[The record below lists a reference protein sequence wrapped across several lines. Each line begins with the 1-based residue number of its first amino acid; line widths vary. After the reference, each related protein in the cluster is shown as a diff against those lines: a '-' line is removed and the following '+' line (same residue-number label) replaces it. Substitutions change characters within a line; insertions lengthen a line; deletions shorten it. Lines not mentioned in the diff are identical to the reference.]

1 MAGESSV
8 FFQTAQRAIMSVL
21 ERSLANQTDGFINIA
36 YAFGRYGVQIYV
48 LWYAYTVIAG
58 KQRAPMQD
66 FVWNLTRLF
75 VVLMFV
81 KNMDGW
87 LNYTLSA
94 IDGLKET
101 LSGGANVWKSCDE
114 LWLKTTQ
121 AAAHIYSKDTTD
133 YVKVP
138 GMLGAL
144 FVYTGG
150 ILSLLAA
157 AITFLMAEITLKLLA
172 VTAPLF
178 IFCLSYGFLRQMFN
192 SWLQLIISACL
203 VLMFGSL
210 ALRAGTMYLNYIL
223 SQSISDA
230 SNGSNLI
237 QIGATSLAAGIFMA
251 FVIWQAKNYASQ
263 IAGVGVEGAMQG
275 AAAMG
280 IGALGFGAARLG
292 LGSLKA
298 GGRGTMGM
306 GRGLAGK
313 KGGFE
318 KSTGFSGKTG
328 NLVGQGA
335 RGAAQ
340 GTYSVGKAVVKQ
352 VRQRYGN

>member
-1 MAGESSV
+1 MAAGFFTTAKESIL
-8 FFQTAQRAIMSVL
+8 TVL
-21 ERSLANQTDGFINIA
+21 DRSLSNQLDGFIQTA
-36 YAFGRYGVQIYV
+36 YVFGRYGVQIYV

-58 KQRAPMQD
+58 KQRAPTQD

-75 VVLMFV
+75 VILMFV

-87 LNYTLSA
+87 LNYALTG
-94 IDGLKET
+94 IDGLKDT
-101 LSGGANVWKSCDE
+101 LSGGADVWKSCDE
-114 LWLKTTQ
+114 LWIKVQ
-121 AAAHIYSKDTTD
+121 QVAAHLMYQDKST
-133 YVKVP
+133 YVKTD
-138 GMLGAL
+138 GAIGSL
-144 FVYTGG
+144 FTYAGG
-150 ILSLLAA
+150 VFALLAA

-192 SWLQLIISACL
+192 SWFQLIISSCL
-203 VLMFGSL
+203 ILMFGAL
-210 ALRAGTMYLNYIL
+210 ALRAGTMYLNGIL
-223 SQSISDA
+223 SISVAKAD
-230 SNGSNLI
+230 SLNLI
-237 QIGATSLAAGIFMA
+237 STGAAALVAGIFMA

-298 GGRGTMGM
+298 GGRGAMGM

-328 NLVGQGA
+328 NLVGQGT
-335 RGAAQ
+335 RGAGKGA
-340 GTYSVGKAVVKQ
+340 YSVGKAVVKQ

>member
-1 MAGESSV
+1 MAAETGT
-8 FFQTAQRAIMSVL
+8 FFITAKNGIL
-21 ERSLANQTDGFINIA
+21 TILDRSLSNQMDGFIDIA
-36 YAFGRYGVQIYV
+36 YRLGRYGVQIYA

-58 KQRAPMQD
+58 KQRAPTQD

-75 VVLMFV
+75 VILMFV

-87 LNYTLSA
+87 LNYALTG
-94 IDGLKET
+94 IDGLKDT
-101 LSGGANVWKSCDE
+101 LSGGADVWKSCDE
-114 LWLKTTQ
+114 LWTKVTQ
-121 AAAHIYSKDTTD
+121 VAAYIYSVDKTD

-138 GMLGAL
+138 GFIGSW
-144 FVYTGG
+144 YTYMGG
-150 ILSLLAA
+150 VVSLLIAS
-157 AITFLMAEITLKLLA
+157 ITFLMAEITLKILA

-192 SWLQLIISACL
+192 SWFQLIISSCL

-210 ALRAGTMYLNYIL
+210 ALRSGTFYLNMIL
-223 SQSISDA
+223 SETIANANQ
-230 SNGSNLI
+230 GNLI
-237 QIGATSLAAGIFMA
+237 ELGARALVAGIFMA
-251 FVIWQAKNYASQ
+251 FVIWKANTFASQ

-335 RGAAQ
+335 RGAGKGA
-340 GTYSVGKAVVKQ
+340 YSVGKAVVKQ

>member
-58 KQRAPMQD
+58 KQRAPTQD

-75 VVLMFV
+75 VILMFV

-210 ALRAGTMYLNYIL
+210 AL
-223 SQSISDA
+223 
-230 SNGSNLI
+230 I

-298 GGRGTMGM
+298 GGRGAMGM

-328 NLVGQGA
+328 NLVGQGT
-335 RGAAQ
+335 RGAGKGA
-340 GTYSVGKAVVKQ
+340 YSVGKAVVKQ

>member
-1 MAGESSV
+1 MAGETSV

-21 ERSLANQTDGFINIA
+21 ERSLANQTDGFINTA
-36 YAFGRYGVQIYV
+36 YVFGRYGVQIYA

-58 KQRAPMQD
+58 KQRAPTQD

-75 VVLMFV
+75 VILMFV

-87 LNYTLSA
+87 LNYALTG

-138 GMLGAL
+138 GMMGAL
-144 FVYTGG
+144 FVYAGG

-157 AITFLMAEITLKLLA
+157 AITFLMAEITIKLLA

-192 SWLQLIISACL
+192 SWLQLIISSCL

-210 ALRAGTMYLNYIL
+210 ALRAGTMYLSYIL

-251 FVIWQAKNYASQ
+251 FVIWQAKHYASQ

-280 IGALGFGAARLG
+280 MGALGFGAAKLG
-292 LGSLKA
+292 LGAAKRA
-298 GGRGTMGM
+298 GRGTMGF
-306 GRGLAGK
+306 GRGALGQ
-313 KGGFE
+313 KGGFG
-318 KSTGFSGKTG
+318 KSTGVSGKAG